1 MRIPEEFIALLREK
15 VDIVDVVS
23 EYVRLKRSGRS
34 YVGLCPFHSEK
45 TPSFHVTP
53 GKGFYYCFGCGAGGT
68 AINFLMEMEQL
79 TFYQATSKLADKY
92 NLAMPAVIDDAQ
104 HGDGGLRKTLL
115 SVHELATKYYNHI
128 LMNLDAGMQGLS
140 YFLNRGLTKKTIV
153 QFQLGYAPK
162 EERLLTNFL
171 LKRGFSADDLI
182 QSGVAQVGITGELRD
197 RYRHRVMFPI
207 WDLQGR
213 VIGFGAR
220 TLGDEQPKY
229 LNTSE
234 TELFHKG
241 RVLYGIAKARQKIRQ
256 TGQAILLEGYMD
268 VISFHQHGIT
278 NAVAGLGTALTPE
291 QAGLI
296 KRVAEEALLLYDGDA
311 AGQKAS
317 MRSLQVLKEA
327 GVNVRVIE
335 MPNGKDPDEWIRE
348 NGAEAWR
355 ELMDKGKRALAYQL
369 SQLTHEHPDHMGR
382 GRIEYIRDAVLVIA
396 KEESSIEREA
406 ALESLSKTY
415 NMPISALREDL
426 SKQLA
431 VQLRK
436 RGTDKTGKTWNTLSR
451 IPAVKDNETQAPL
464 DGKIIISEK
473 QLLTYMLL
481 DAELA
486 KQVQQRLKNE
496 FSVPIHSALQA
507 YLYQFYMDH
516 DKSDPELFLNFLDDP
531 NLLGFATSLLQ
542 KASDE
547 GLDTRQ
553 PQQEIEDYIQCL
565 IGGELEKSMQE
576 VVEKL
581 KMATERGE
589 VEEMRQ
595 LGDQLL
601 TLRNKWSEINRHVVR
616 LGTFQE

>member
-68 AINFLMEMEQL
+68 AITFLMEMEQL
-79 TFYQATSKLADKY
+79 TFYQATNQLAEKY
-92 NLAMPAVIDDAQ
+92 HLTMPAVIDDSQ
-104 HGDGGLRKTLL
+104 PGDGGLRKNLL
-115 SVHELATKYYNHI
+115 AIHELAAKYYNHI
-128 LMNLDAGMQGLS
+128 LMNLDVGMQGLS
-140 YFLNRGLTKKTIV
+140 YFLNRGLTKKTMA
-153 QFQLGYAPK
+153 QFQLGYAPN

-171 LKRGFSADDLI
+171 LKRGFSADDLMM
-182 QSGVAQVGITGELRD
+182 SGVAHVGVTGELRD
-197 RYRHRVMFPI
+197 RYRQRVMFPI

-241 RVLYGIAKARQKIRQ
+241 RILYGIAKARQKIRQ
-256 TGQAILLEGYMD
+256 TGQVILLEGYMD
-268 VISFHQHGIT
+268 VISFNKHGIT

-296 KRVAEEALLLYDGDA
+296 KRVGEEALLLYDGDA
-311 AGQKAS
+311 AGQKAA
-317 MRSLQVLKEA
+317 MRSLQVLKEV
-327 GVNVRVIE
+327 GIDVRVVE
-335 MPNGKDPDEWIRE
+335 LPNGKDPDEWIRE
-348 NGAEAWR
+348 NGAEAWQ
-355 ELMDKGKRALAYQL
+355 ELVDKGKRALAYQL
-369 SQLTHEHPDHMGR
+369 SQLTHEHPEHMGR
-382 GRIEYIRDAVLVIA
+382 GRIGYIRDAIVVIA
-396 KEESSIEREA
+396 KEGSSIEREV

-426 SKQLA
+426 LKQLA
-431 VQLRK
+431 AQQRK
-436 RGTDKTGKTWNTLSR
+436 QAADKTGKSWNTLSR
-451 IPAVKDNETQAPL
+451 IPAIKDNEPPL
-464 DGKIIISEK
+464 PVDNKIIISEK
-473 QLLTYMLL
+473 RLLTYMLL
-481 DAELA
+481 DVEVA
-486 KQVQQRLKNE
+486 KQVQQQLKNE

-516 DKSDPELFLNFLDDP
+516 DKPDPELFLNFLDDP
-531 NLLGFATSLLQ
+531 NLLGFTTGLLQ
-542 KASDE
+542 AASDE
-547 GLDTRQ
+547 GMDTRHS
-553 PQQEIEDYIQCL
+553 QQEIDDYIQCL
-565 IGGELEKSMQE
+565 IGGEIEKSMQE

-595 LGDQLL
+595 LGNQLL
-601 TLRNKWSEINRHVVR
+601 ILRTKWSEINRHVVR
-616 LGTFQE
+616 LGVFQE

>member
-140 YFLNRGLTKKTIV
+140 YFLNRGLTKKTIA